1 MSSQFKCDLF
11 VDSLMEKIAE
21 KQVTRLRLEFEP
33 GQRRDLEERED
44 HDQGAARAI
53 NRRGEGGTV
62 TMKREVHSEYIQ
74 EHPGESKNVT
84 DM

>member
-1 MSSQFKCDLF
+1 
-11 VDSLMEKIAE
+11 MEKIAE

-74 EHPGESKNVT
+74 EHPGDLESKNVT